1 MHWECMWDLLLVFCL
16 CFFLFFFAIVI
27 KVFTD
32 FFNAKR
38 SHLQADMTR
47 YMLYVVVLQDWKM
60 SVLWEDQIVYY
71 FHPEEFSCFQ
81 LSILPDTITKAE
93 SIPHGLGLMPHYTL
107 CMLNNTLKM
116 WGITLT
122 VVLLLCDGLVILMWP
137 TDKSHTV
144 QTVICISPETLC
156 ITEGNEWGI
165 RLRNTVSPSFP
176 SEALYH
182 CSGDAHSSCVDFF
195 KKLFCILDI
204 VSMVT
209 V

>member
-1 MHWECMWDLLLVFCL
+1 M
-16 CFFLFFFAIVI
+16 FFLFFFAIVI
-27 KVFTD
+27 KVFTG

-122 VVLLLCDGLVILMWP
+122 IVLLFCDGLVILMWP

-156 ITEGNEWGI
+156 ITERNEWGI
-165 RLRNTVSPSFP
+165 QAQEHSLSFISFWSTISLLWWCSLLLCRL
-176 SEALYH
+176 L
-182 CSGDAHSSCVDFF
+182 
-195 KKLFCILDI
+195 
-204 VSMVT
+204 
-209 V
+209 